1 MKLRYKTKIQSVAGS
16 LTTTVPAFARDML
29 ELKKGE
35 QLEWVIDTK
44 EEIITVK
51 KVE

>member
-1 MKLRYKTKIQSVAGS
+1 MKLKYKTKIQSVAGS

-35 QLEWVIDTK
+35 QLEWIIDPKAET
-44 EEIITVK
+44 ISVK
-51 KVE
+51 KVN